1 MAGVNKVILIGN
13 LGADPEIRNL
23 PSGSSVA
30 NFNIATSESYTNKNG
45 ERVTQ
50 TEWHRIECWE
60 GLARIAEQYLKKG
73 NSVYIEGKIRTE
85 EWQDKDGNTRYT
97 TRIRAQNMT
106 MLGGRNDGSEGSQ
119 TDNSNSQYN
128 NAQQGGS
135 QQNSGNQQP
144 SPSGFSSDGGADDD
158 LPF

>member
-23 PSGSSVA
+23 PSGASVA
-30 NFNIATSESYTNKNG
+30 NFNMATSESYTNKNG
-45 ERVTQ
+45 EKVTQ
-50 TEWHRIECWE
+50 TEWHRVECWE
-60 GLARIAEQYLKKG
+60 GLAKIAEQYLRKG
-73 NSVYIEGKIRTE
+73 SSVYIEGKIRTE

-106 MLGGRNDGSEGSQ
+106 MLGGRPDSAGGGQDDYGSSQSNNGGSTRPSGSQ
-119 TDNSNSQYN
+119 PEPNS
-128 NAQQGGS
+128 
-135 QQNSGNQQP
+135 
-144 SPSGFSSDGGADDD
+144 FSDEGADDD

>member
-1 MAGVNKVILIGN
+1 MAGVNKVILVGN

-45 ERVTQ
+45 EKVTQ

-60 GLARIAEQYLKKG
+60 GLAKVAEQYLKKG

-97 TRIRAQNMT
+97 TKIRAQNMT
-106 MLGGRNDGSEGSQ
+106 MLGGRNDSNGGGSGEYA
-119 TDNSNSQYN
+119 SNNQYG
-128 NAQQGGS
+128 NAQHGNAPQNTGG
-135 QQNSGNQQP
+135 QP
-144 SPSGFSSDGGADDD
+144 SSSTSFNDEGMDDD

>member
-23 PSGSSVA
+23 PSGASVA

-50 TEWHRIECWE
+50 TEWHRVECWE

-73 NSVYIEGKIRTE
+73 NSVYIEGKLRTE

-97 TRIRAQNMT
+97 TKIRALNMT
-106 MLGGRNDGSEGSQ
+106 MLGGRNDSSGGGQDFGSSQ
-119 TDNSNSQYN
+119 NTSND
-128 NAQQGGS
+128 
-135 QQNSGNQQP
+135 NSGNPQP
-144 SPSGFSSDGGADDD
+144 SPTSFSEEGADDD